1 MPSRPPPRYAIAMIR
16 LRAATLADAPLL
28 RRWDAEPH
36 VIAAKTS
43 PPAEPAAATVAAP
56 AAGPTA
62 ATVAAPAAASD
73 AEPAASVV
81 EDDWSWDVELTRFP
95 TWRELL
101 IAEHDG
107 HPIAFLQ
114 LIDPALEDTHYWGP
128 CAPDLRDLDI
138 WIGEATYLDRGHG
151 TEIMRQALA
160 RCFAP
165 PSVTA
170 VIIDPLVTN
179 HRARRF
185 YERLGFEHLEDR
197 TFTTD
202 HCAVY
207 QLTRAR
213 WLAFRA
219 AAAAP

>member
-1 MPSRPPPRYAIAMIR
+1 MITLR
-16 LRAATLADAPLL
+16 LATLADAPLL

-43 PPAEPAAATVAAP
+43 PPDPASTPGAPVDAP
-56 AAGPTA
+56 ASSTLA
-62 ATVAAPAAASD
+62 D
-73 AEPAASVV
+73 QEAE
-81 EDDWSWDVELTRFP
+81 WSWDHQLPRTLP
-95 TWRELL
+95 WRELL

-114 LIDPALEDTHYWGP
+114 LIDPALEETHYWGP
-128 CAPDLRDLDI
+128 CAPDLRSLDI
-138 WIGEATYLDRGHG
+138 WIGEVAYLNRGFG

-165 PSVTA
+165 PTVTS

-197 TFTTD
+197 TFYSD

-207 QLTRAR
+207 HLTRAR
-213 WLAFRA
+213 WLAS
-219 AAAAP
+219 PSSS